1 MKKYSI
7 SSKRVY
13 LDFAASTPP
22 DKAVVETV
30 TEAGKFFANPSA
42 QYESA
47 RKSKELL
54 NEARKECAMFLQSKP
69 EEIIF
74 TSGATES
81 NNIAI
86 QGVALSHQTGR
97 IISIATEHSS
107 VKEPLNHLKEL
118 GYDVVYASISNKGL
132 VDLDDFAN
140 LLNEDTVLV
149 TISYANS
156 EIGVVQPIT
165 KISQIIKAYNASRGC
180 NVVFHSDAS
189 AGALTFSCDVSRLG
203 VDMLSL
209 GGAKLYGP
217 RSAGILYKARGVEL
231 KPIIYG
237 GPQENCLRPGTESV
251 DMALGMAKAL
261 GMIKERRKNDGA
273 NFKKLHQLLF
283 SELDSA
289 SIKYIYNGHPKDKI
303 YNVANISLDGQ
314 NGEDLVAR
322 LDALGFE
329 VSTGAACE
337 ASSDEPSK
345 TIMAL
350 GRTKSEAQGSLRISF
365 GRTTSMD
372 EIKRFVIALSGIIR
386 P

>member
-1 MKKYSI
+1 MLFRS
-7 SSKRVY
+7 
-13 LDFAASTPP
+13 
-22 DKAVVETV
+22 
-30 TEAGKFFANPSA
+30 AGKFFANPSA

-97 IISIATEHSS
+97 IISIVTEHSS
-107 VKEPLNHLKEL
+107 VKEPLNYLKEL

-180 NVVFHSDAS
+180 NIVFHSDAS
-189 AGALTFSCDVSRLG
+189 AGALTLSCDVSRLG

-217 RSAGILYKARGVEL
+217 DRKSTRLNSSHSQQSRMPSSA
-231 KPIIYG
+231 
-237 GPQENCLRPGTESV
+237 
-251 DMALGMAKAL
+251 
-261 GMIKERRKNDGA
+261 
-273 NFKKLHQLLF
+273 
-283 SELDSA
+283 
-289 SIKYIYNGHPKDKI
+289 
-303 YNVANISLDGQ
+303 
-314 NGEDLVAR
+314 
-322 LDALGFE
+322 
-329 VSTGAACE
+329 
-337 ASSDEPSK
+337 
-345 TIMAL
+345 
-350 GRTKSEAQGSLRISF
+350 
-365 GRTTSMD
+365 
-372 EIKRFVIALSGIIR
+372 
-386 P
+386 